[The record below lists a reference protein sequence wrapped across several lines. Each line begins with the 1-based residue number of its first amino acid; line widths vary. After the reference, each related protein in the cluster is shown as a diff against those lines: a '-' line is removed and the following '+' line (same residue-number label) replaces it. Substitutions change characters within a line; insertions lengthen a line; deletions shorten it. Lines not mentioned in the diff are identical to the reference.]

1 MLRNILIV
9 DDEKFIRLGLKK
21 IIEQSGIGS
30 FQVTLGCV
38 YTRQVI

>member
-21 IIEQSGIGS
+21 IIDQSAIGS
-30 FQVTLGCV
+30 FKVTLARNGQEAV
-38 YTRQVI
+38 